1 MGIHWIRVA
10 IVLCIFAATCG
21 EVALAQPIAEEDLPP
36 INYSSAPVND
46 PVAQLQKRLDNG
58 NALLK
63 WDEAR
68 GYLPALLE
76 SLAIDP
82 SSQVLVFSKTSLQ
95 QKLISPS
102 RPRAVYFNDS
112 VYIGWV
118 QSGSVMEISAMDP
131 QQGTIYYTLDQRAME
146 KPRFERQTDSCRVC
160 HSGSMA
166 DNIPGLM
173 VRSVFTNRVGEGF
186 LRSKSYIS
194 DHTSP
199 LDRRFGGWY
208 VTGTSGD
215 QRHMGNLMLGSESQ
229 IESADLSS
237 GTNLSNLSRMPI
249 SIEPYIVPT
258 SDIVALMVLEHQ
270 ARGHNLLVRANW
282 QVRKA
287 IANNE
292 LTDRALSAAVE
303 PLVMYFLF
311 ANEAKLTAQIRGN
324 SAFAAN
330 FEAKGPRDALG
341 RSLRDFDLSTRMM
354 KHPLS
359 WLIYTVEFDGLPEP
373 AMRYFAKRFG
383 QYLQGR
389 ETSPALAHLT
399 PATRAAIIQIVRETK
414 PALAKDWGAPD

>member
-1 MGIHWIRVA
+1 MERFWINLAFVVC
-10 IVLCIFAATCG
+10 VLSASRELAK
-21 EVALAQPIAEEDLPP
+21 AQPVAEEDLPP
-36 INYSSAPVND
+36 INYASAPVND
-46 PVAQLQKRLDNG
+46 PVAQLQKALDANDRK
-58 NALLK
+58 LK

-68 GYLPALLE
+68 GYLPALLD
-76 SLAIDP
+76 SLSIDP

-131 QQGTIYYTLDQRAME
+131 QQGTIYYTLDQRPME
-146 KPRFERQTDSCRVC
+146 KPRFERQIDSCRVC

-186 LRSKSYIS
+186 LRSRSYIS

-215 QRHMGNLMLGSESQ
+215 QRHMGNLMIGSESQ

-270 ARGHNLLVRANW
+270 ARGHNLLVKANW

-292 LTDRALSAAVE
+292 LTDRALSSAVE

-311 ANEAKLTAQIRGN
+311 ANEANLTAQIRGN

-330 FEAKGPRDALG
+330 FEAKGPRDAQG

-373 AMRYFAKRFG
+373 AMRQFAKRIGEFLSG
-383 QYLQGR
+383 KA
-389 ETSPALAHLT
+389 TSPALAHLT
-399 PATRAAIIQIVRETK
+399 PETRAAITQIVRETK
-414 PALAKDWGAPD
+414 PALTMDWGAQN